1 MSNLTI
7 PRAAKAIGISE
18 TTCAAGSLKGAALP
32 AVTGIQG
39 EQTQTLEW
47 AFKRTA
53 VASLCSLSNAS
64 TSVHGGLASI
74 MDCPRDQQEWVL
86 LQLLFSVVKLWIFL
100 LVVIQ
105 QIAVNSRKKTGLKV
119 GASHQECLLE
129 FPDYCFGHMCG
140 FTARTTEASM
150 RL

>member
-7 PRAAKAIGISE
+7 PRAAKAIGIGE

-53 VASLCSLSNAS
+53 VASLWSLSNAS
-64 TSVHGGLASI
+64 ISVHGGLASI
-74 MDCPRDQQEWVL
+74 MDCPRDQQERIL
-86 LQLLFSVVKLWIFL
+86 LQLFFSVGKLWVFL
-100 LVVIQ
+100 LVIIQ
-105 QIAVNSRKKTGLKV
+105 YVAVNSCK
-119 GASHQECLLE
+119 
-129 FPDYCFGHMCG
+129 
-140 FTARTTEASM
+140 
-150 RL
+150 